1 MKTKYNLTMRI
12 FILFVLL
19 SAAGS
24 ALAQTQSDLAT
35 GRSLLFAKKYKEAV
49 PHFEKIMSGTDE
61 SLKRATVNFITET
74 WVDQPNDVHI
84 ALSGEIKSYGK
95 ILIDYMNATFNGK
108 EANMTA
114 ADHYT
119 AGLIFWSLGSSGA
132 LENIPKA
139 LRQFQIAYG
148 GGHKQAVG
156 YFASALAAYKKSDP
170 SVPWSAILEAHVTAV
185 SELKSMKPLTD
196 LGWNNYK
203 NFTGWLAA
211 KSPAERDTARDVFLS
226 TLNIV
231 AAQFPDSLYKV
242 VDYYHRQSFLP
253 DHQDTALV
261 NLVDNFLAAA
271 ANAPQTRKSI
281 AWTYL
286 YKFFYDLTPK
296 TVEIRNELMKKIKAL
311 YANDDK
317 QVMDL
322 IVAFI
327 NETDVNAIG
336 YAMSLNS
343 KWLGYFPPMKMG
355 NARKFYYA
363 AAVSDADFTSFIP
376 VNEPVTDY
384 LTSIVNGY
392 EDKIRIFNE
401 IITTGALNINAK
413 AALGQV
419 GTSINMAILQKLMA
433 LPALSN
439 NSRLKYVYADM
450 AVLNNYAVAINKAQ
464 VPVQIDELANVFSRW
479 TAAEKKGY
487 DVKILTKLV
496 VILQKIRDEVPTSE
510 LDLDRLQKAMM
521 KLKME
526 LAL

>member
-1 MKTKYNLTMRI
+1 
-12 FILFVLL
+12 
-19 SAAGS
+19 
-24 ALAQTQSDLAT
+24 
-35 GRSLLFAKKYKEAV
+35 
-49 PHFEKIMSGTDE
+49 
-61 SLKRATVNFITET
+61 
-74 WVDQPNDVHI
+74 
-84 ALSGEIKSYGK
+84 
-95 ILIDYMNATFNGK
+95 
-108 EANMTA
+108 
-114 ADHYT
+114 
-119 AGLIFWSLGSSGA
+119 
-132 LENIPKA
+132 
-139 LRQFQIAYG
+139 
-148 GGHKQAVG
+148 
-156 YFASALAAYKKSDP
+156 
-170 SVPWSAILEAHVTAV
+170 
-185 SELKSMKPLTD
+185 
-196 LGWNNYK
+196 
-203 NFTGWLAA
+203 
-211 KSPAERDTARDVFLS
+211 
-226 TLNIV
+226 
-231 AAQFPDSLYKV
+231 LYKV

-253 DHQDTALV
+253 DHQDTVLV

-296 TVEIRNELMKKIKAL
+296 TDEIRNELMKKIKAL

-322 IVAFI
+322 VVAFI

-343 KWLGYFPPMKMG
+343 KWLGYFTPMKMG

-363 AAVSDADFTSFIP
+363 AAVSDVDFTSFIP

-401 IITTGALNINAK
+401 IITTGALNKNAK
-413 AALGQV
+413 VALGQV
-419 GTSINMAILQKLMA
+419 GTSINMAILQKLLA

-450 AVLNNYAVAINKAQ
+450 AVLNNYAVAINKAL
-464 VPVQIDELANVFSRW
+464 VPVQIDELANVFSGW

-487 DVKILTKLV
+487 DAKILTKLLV
-496 VILQKIRDEVPTSE
+496 VLQKIRDEVPTSD

-521 KLKME
+521 KLKRE